1 VSVPPEPEAASVSA
15 AAVRHYHGPDL
26 LRLVAACLVVLFHL
40 SETGGASPSWPV
52 APGEAPLG
60 WLAPIAWMGWVGVPM
75 FFVLSGFLIAASAV
89 NSTPI
94 GFLRKRAIRIFP
106 ALWISC
112 LIALACR
119 ALWGEPLGALVPAF
133 IRSAVLWPKGPYID
147 GVVWS
152 LVVEAVFYLV
162 VCIAIQRSGSADRV
176 RRGLVWTAIVIGL
189 ASTAFTLIRWG
200 LAGWEPAN
208 SLLGSFAFDL
218 LLLRQ
223 GMFFAIGMLLF
234 HLLDKSMTR
243 PLAAALSLFTGAACL
258 QIADTTANTGD
269 PLVPILIWSVSSALM
284 FFSVRRSGR
293 RSSNPWTAATRE
305 LGLMTYPLYLNHFVL
320 SQALL
325 PVMMQWLP
333 GKAVFPILFALLL
346 GNAWLIARF
355 PEKWLQRRIKS
366 LWSETPPATVRRVLN
381 KASV

>member
-1 VSVPPEPEAASVSA
+1 MSVSPLTEGASASV
-15 AAVRHYHGPDL
+15 AAVSHYRGPDV

-40 SETGGASPSWPV
+40 SETGGLSPSWPA

-119 ALWGEPLGALVPAF
+119 ALWGESLGTLIPAF
-133 IRSAVLWPKGPYID
+133 IRSAVLSPKGPYID

-162 VCIAIQRSGSADRV
+162 ICIAIQRSGGVDKV
-176 RRGLVWTAIVIGL
+176 RRGLVWTAIAIGL
-189 ASTAFTLIRWG
+189 ASTAFTLIRWV
-200 LAGWEPAN
+200 LAGSEPAT
-208 SLLGSFAFDL
+208 SLMGSFAFDL

-234 HLLDKSMTR
+234 HLLDKPMTMR
-243 PLAAALSLFTGAACL
+243 LAAALALFTGAACL

-269 PLVPILIWSVSSALM
+269 PLVPILIWSASSALM
-284 FFSVRRSGR
+284 FFSVKLSGR
-293 RSSNPWTAATRE
+293 RSSNRWTAATRE

-325 PVMMQWLP
+325 PVMLRWLP
-333 GKAVFPILFALLL
+333 GPAVFPILFGLLL
-346 GNAWLIARF
+346 LNAWLIARF
-355 PEKWLQRRIKS
+355 PEQWMQRRIRS
-366 LWSETPPATVRRVLN
+366 LWPASAARIPRRILPV
-381 KASV
+381 